1 MTDEELARIE
11 ALANA
16 ATPGKWQANAMHWGQ
31 ADVTTP
37 DAAGDIGI
45 NGVRHSRIVDLTT
58 FQNAFF
64 IAAARDAVP
73 ALVAEVKRLRR
84 IESLARDVLDDDSA
98 SVRGYSVRLLEAALD
113 GET

>member
-16 ATPGKWQANAMHWGQ
+16 ATPGPWEVRAHDDLFAVKGQ
-31 ADVTTP
+31 SGWVASMDADTSAA
-37 DAAGDIGI
+37 DAS
-45 NGVRHSRIVDLTT
+45 NSE
-58 FQNAFF
+58 F